1 MKTLVAKQLDVT
13 AGDRLLVENLNLTLE
28 AGSFVAVL
36 GCNGAG
42 KTSTLH
48 VLAGLAPPA
57 GGQVLMNGMDISQ
70 RKRRQVARELG
81 VLMQEYEDPFPATV
95 METALVGRHPHLDFW
110 QWEGPSDVRLAQDA
124 LSLVGLE
131 GLQDRDLDT
140 LSGGE
145 RRRLAMAT
153 LLVQDPLILLL
164 DEPVSHL
171 DPSYQLAMM
180 RLLRQRADQHACV
193 VASLHDVN
201 AAARFCDQSLLLF
214 GDGRWL
220 YGPTASVLTEKN
232 LGELYGLPMRAVQ
245 FESRQIFVDA

>member
-1 MKTLVAKQLDVT
+1 MTTLTARQIDVT
-13 AGDRLLVENLNLTLE
+13 AGDRLLVKDLNLTLT

-48 VLAGLAPPA
+48 VLAGLSAPAA
-57 GGQVLMNGMDISQ
+57 GLVQMDGVDMS
-70 RKRRQVARELG
+70 RRPRRQLARELG
-81 VLMQEYEDPFPATV
+81 VLLQDYEDPFPATV
-95 METALVGRHPHLDFW
+95 LETALIGRHPHLDFW
-110 QWEGPSDVRLAQDA
+110 QWEGPSDHQMAREA
-124 LSLVGLE
+124 LGRVGLD
-131 GLQDRDLDT
+131 GMQTRDLET

-153 LLVQDPLILLL
+153 LLVQDPGIMLL

-171 DPSYQLAMM
+171 DPNHQLEMM
-180 RLLRQRADQHACV
+180 KLLRRRADQDACV

-201 AAARFCDQSLLLF
+201 AAARFCDQCLLLF

-220 YGPTASVLTEKN
+220 SGATASVLTEET
-232 LGELYGLPMRAVQ
+232 LSELYGLRIRALE
-245 FESRQIFVDA
+245 FESRPIFVDA